1 MVQQLEPSSGPAP
14 DEEGGQGG
22 GEGEKELL
30 LLAGNWGTG
39 VALALAAT
47 EAVALVLAPNEGK
60 GRGLGKRG
68 GDSGGGSSSGGRGVS
83 VDSLQILCRYLRC
96 GVEIKVIV
104 LTREACTY
112 FACPNARDRMGAKE
126 NALYCTWDQ
135 VCC

>member
-14 DEEGGQGG
+14 DEKGGQGG

-39 VALALAAT
+39 VAL
-47 EAVALVLAPNEGK
+47 VLAPNEGW
-60 GRGLGKRG
+60 GRGLGER
-68 GDSGGGSSSGGRGVS
+68 GGGSSGGGRGVS
-83 VDSLQILCRYLRC
+83 VDSLQILCRHLRC

-104 LTREACTY
+104 LTREAYTY
-112 FACPNARDRMGAKE
+112 FACPSARDRMGAKE